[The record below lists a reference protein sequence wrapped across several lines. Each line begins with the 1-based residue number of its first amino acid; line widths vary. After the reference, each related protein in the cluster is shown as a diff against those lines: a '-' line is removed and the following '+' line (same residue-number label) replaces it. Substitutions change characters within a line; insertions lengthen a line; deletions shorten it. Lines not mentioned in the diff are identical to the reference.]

1 MESRYRKEKDVSLRN
16 KIVRGLLTF
25 IILSI
30 GSITL
35 SCDALKPVFYKRS
48 DLYFNNITKSN
59 IYQPSVGGLDLLSY
73 RQVMGMQYDWRNSY
87 FLDINRFYYNPYFA
101 NYWWWDNQWRFN
113 YRTYTQ
119 PIYSPRPLPR
129 PRPRIAPQRQ
139 PRQRNRVYTPTRRGS
154 TQQVTPRSNPN
165 LRTNVQ
171 PRRQSTPN
179 VRPSGSNNGRRNQNN

>member
-1 MESRYRKEKDVSLRN
+1 VSLRN

-73 RQVMGMQYDWRNSY
+73 RQVMGMQYGWRNSY

-179 VRPSGSNNGRRNQNN
+179 VRPSGQSNGRRFKNN